1 MPEWAH
7 AAPCLAALKSQRN
20 NLIDPIIAEHHGRIV
35 KLMGDGSLVEFAS
48 VVDAVTC
55 AVAIQEGMAERNT
68 DIPDK
73 RADIVKYDG
82 S

>member
-1 MPEWAH
+1 
-7 AAPCLAALKSQRN
+7 
-20 NLIDPIIAEHHGRIV
+20 V
-35 KLMGDGSLVEFAS
+35 KLMGDGALVEFAS

-73 RADIVKYDG
+73 RADIVKYGG